1 MRSDSFLSQPVVVDA
16 YKGTDHAHVVRSIR
30 QAQIIGLVTGIVAS
44 ILLLTTLLLLI
55 IPSIPVAFPIITG
68 SALLVFTAVSLVS
81 FASYFIKVR
90 NVLADLGEASADL
103 RECFVNCALDL
114 AQSLSYQEFIP
125 KQVQKVCQS
134 SPGEEISSPESPSS
148 SLNEHLDTSEQ
159 SLPAP
164 VTTEDIVSEVSS
176 GMESAGA
183 VVENLFVT
191 NLHQQLLNLFQKD
204 QLLPSLEKLPRY
216 KKEQGKVNKQ
226 FSSLCIGLTQFITK
240 LHKGESPVSPVEAVS
255 MFLPP
260 LMGCG
265 SHSVLRITC
274 NARDLFSSSAVG
286 GIWLQNLLTDPNKG
300 EALLDLFQAI
310 KLLPHNLKVYPSLLR
325 LLNFLLSGWCLS
337 DCNMYPYIVGS
348 IQQLPI
354 SLQQREEIIK
364 LLVTGNI
371 IGALCFLHGNTHNG
385 WREVLI
391 VSPKELSQVTLPM
404 ECIDLA
410 YMRRSNE
417 SQLGGEFANGK
428 EKGEPLSSE
437 LQGLLQELAILCPDN
452 ILRLVAGIAT
462 KNSPL
467 RKHLDKIA
475 KCFDKPLNLFH
486 DPLSISSIARNVEP
500 LQSRLQ
506 SYLPYAG
513 KESAEAVISTL
524 ILGGFSGGVFTR
536 NQMALLAQIVDKSLE
551 ELEEIILKR
560 EIAKLL
566 LPVEIAKLLLPVLF
580 S

>member
-274 NARDLFSSSAVG
+274 NARDLFSSSSLG
-286 GIWLQNLLTDPNKG
+286 GIWFQNLLTKSSEG
-300 EALLDLFQAI
+300 RSLLDFLQTI
-310 KLLPHNLKVYPSLLR
+310 KSLLSPHNLQVYLSLLR

-337 DCNMYPYIVGS
+337 DCSMYPYIVGS

-354 SLQQREEIIK
+354 SAEQRKRVIE
-364 LLVTGNI
+364 LLASGNI
-371 IGALCFLHGNTHNG
+371 IGALCFLHGNTCDR
-385 WREVLI
+385 WQDVLVLSI
-391 VSPKELSQVTLPM
+391 KESSQTKIPI
-404 ECIDLA
+404 EHIDLA
-410 YMRRSNE
+410 YMRSNSGLQLEE
-417 SQLGGEFANGK
+417 SA
-428 EKGEPLSSE
+428 SSE
-437 LQGLLQELAILCPDN
+437 EKEELLCELQRLLQELAVLCPDSLLKLVSN
-452 ILRLVAGIAT
+452 INM

-467 RKHLDKIA
+467 KKNLSKII
-475 KCFDKPLNLFH
+475 KCFNKLFYGKSSNLFNNA
-486 DPLSISSIARNVEP
+486 LSVISIMRNLET
-500 LQSRLQ
+500 LQSRVQ

-513 KESAEAVISTL
+513 KESIDIVISTL
-524 ILGGFSGGVFTR
+524 ILGRFTGGVFSR
-536 NQMALLAQIVDKSLE
+536 NQMSLLAQIVNKTPK
-551 ELEEIILKR
+551 ELEEMILKR
-560 EIAKLL
+560 KIAKLL
-566 LPVEIAKLLLPVLF
+566 FPSLL